1 MTDVTRHSLGWRVV
15 ADFLQAVFLGVLQG
29 LTEFLPISS
38 SAHLRI
44 FPELFGWGDP
54 GAAFTAVI
62 QIGTELA
69 VLVYFRKDIWRIAK
83 AWLLSLFKPEYRG
96 ALDARMGWYIIVG
109 SLPIVILGV
118 LLKDVIERDFRNL
131 WIIGCTLIVLGLVL
145 GLADRIGKN
154 EKAIKQMRLRDAVLM
169 GGAQALALIPGVSR
183 SGATLSMG
191 RFLGYEREAATRFAF
206 LLAIPAVVGAG
217 IFELKEIGN
226 VGVAHA
232 GEASYGWGP
241 TIVATV
247 VSFVVGYAAIAWLLR
262 WVSTKSYTPFVVYR
276 VVLGAAVLVLLGTGA
291 LTA

>member
-1 MTDVTRHSLGWRVV
+1 M